1 MKIKITKLAA
11 QIGISQGFLSN
22 IILGAR
28 RPHYNTAKKIAAAT
42 NTNPVLWLEG
52 SPEEIKK
59 ALSKN
64 REAA

>member
-1 MKIKITKLAA
+1 MKITITKLAA

-22 IILGAR
+22 ILIGRR
-28 RPHYNTAKKIAAAT
+28 RPHYKTAKNLAAAT
-42 NTNPVLWLEG
+42 NTEPVLWLEG

-59 ALSKN
+59 ALLKN